1 MDFIKRYKPIGYALS
16 AGLLLALSWPAR
28 GFPFIVFFA
37 FIPLFFLEDDFYRN
51 RNERGSIQ
59 FVLHIWLAF
68 FVFNLATT
76 WWIMYATFAGMV
88 VAVFLNSIFMTIP
101 WWLMHLGR
109 RILPGNQGPFS
120 ILFLWLSFEF
130 LHARWELSWSWLD
143 LGNVFAAWPAWI
155 QWYEITGTA
164 GGSLWVLGINLM
176 LFFAFFKFFSFGYF
190 DKKARASAVLA
201 ILLFLLPALVSFKIW
216 IDYEEV
222 SDPVHVVVIQPAEDP
237 YDPPAAQKEISG
249 RVDRMIEL
257 ANRKIVPGETR
268 FVIAP
273 EVANPVGIW
282 LHEEEYNY
290 TVRRLRAHIADNPGV
305 AWIMGSFVYQLFDP
319 FDEKPPE
326 ARPLSHTGKYFVSYN
341 SVVLIEEGQPVQ
353 YYHKSKLVPGIER
366 MPYFS
371 YLKPLGWVVDRF
383 GGISGSLGMQEERM
397 VFETT
402 PGIPL
407 APVVCYE
414 SIYGDYLTDFF
425 RKGAGLLVIVTND
438 GWWRDTP
445 GYRQHQQ
452 YARLRAIESR
462 RSVARSAST
471 GISSLINQ
479 RGEVIKMTNWWEAEA
494 ISAHLNINKEITFFT
509 ITGNFLGKLSLFI
522 SILLF
527 FYMFSQKL
535 IRKSNSLQ

>member
-1 MDFIKRYKPIGYALS
+1 MNFLKRYKLIAYALS
-16 AGLLLALSWPAR
+16 TGLLLALSWPAR
-28 GFPFIVFFA
+28 GFPLLVFVA
-37 FIPLFFLEDDFYRN
+37 FIPLFFLEEDFYRN
-51 RNERGSIQ
+51 RNERGSVHL
-59 FVLHIWLAF
+59 FLHVWLAF

-101 WWLMHLGR
+101 WWFMHLGR

-155 QWYEITGTA
+155 QWYETTGTA
-164 GGSLWVLGINLM
+164 GGSLWVLSTNLV
-176 LFFAFFKFFSFGYF
+176 LYFAFFKFFSFGYF

-201 ILLFLLPALVSFKIW
+201 ILVFLLPALISFKIW

-237 YDPPAAQKEISG
+237 YEQPSTQKEISI

-257 ANRKIVPGETR
+257 ANQKILPDETR

-290 TVRRLRAHIADNPGV
+290 TVRRLRTHIADNPGV
-305 AWIMGSFVYQLFDP
+305 AWVMGSFVYQLFDS

-341 SVVLIEEGQPVQ
+341 SVVLIEESQPVK

-371 YLKPLGWVVDRF
+371 YLRPVGWIVDRF
-383 GGISGSLGMQEERM
+383 GGISGSLGRQEERT

-402 PGIPL
+402 PGMLL

-414 SIYGDYLTDFF
+414 SIYGDYLTGFF
-425 RKGAGLLVIVTND
+425 RKGAGLLAIVTND

-494 ISAHLNINKEITFFT
+494 ISAHLNINKEMTFFT
-509 ITGNFLGKLSLFI
+509 ATGNFLGKLSLFL

-527 FYMFSQKL
+527 FYVFSQKL
-535 IRKSNSLQ
+535 IRKSNSIR